1 MALRDIKEGEL
12 IFENEPIVVGP
23 NQNAKSVCLGCFA
36 EVGNGLNNEPIY
48 CFISLLISKI
58 SILY

>member
-12 IFENEPIVVGP
+12 IFENEPITVGP

-36 EVGNGLNNEPIY
+36 EVIGKWGTLMNLSSTLFQY
-48 CFISLLISKI
+48 
-58 SILY
+58 